1 MIQDD
6 GFCCTPDSGDCC
18 GPGSWCCARAGRHS
32 HDGDAETDTAY
43 RGPLV
48 VSTPDDPASQ
58 SVLYVAGFAL
68 SRDRR
73 YVLLIR
79 KARPSWQRGKLNAI
93 GGKVDPGETPRQAMA
108 REFSEEAGVYTR
120 PDHWDHFA
128 TLEFGAGSRVL
139 FFRTVLAD
147 DTMAA
152 FGGITSGGQ
161 PDEPVR
167 LYPVRDDWEPA
178 SSTRKPNLSFLLP
191 LAAYTHDQLNVVRIK
206 ETGKTG
212 IGSAA

>member
-1 MIQDD
+1 MIQSD

-18 GPGSWCCARAGRHS
+18 GPGSWCCARAGLHS
-32 HDGDAETDTAY
+32 HEGDPEADVVY
-43 RGPLV
+43 LGPLV
-48 VSTPDDPASQ
+48 TSTPDDPASRA
-58 SVLYVAGFAL
+58 VLYVAGFAL
-68 SRDRR
+68 SADRR

-79 KARPSWQRGKLNAI
+79 KARPAWQRGKLNAI
-93 GGKVDPGETPRQAMA
+93 GGKVDPRETPRQAMA
-108 REFSEEAGVYTR
+108 REFSEETGIYTR
-120 PDHWDHFA
+120 PEHWGHFA
-128 TLEFGAGSRVL
+128 TLEFAGSSRVL

-167 LYPVRDDWEPA
+167 LYPVRDDWEPD
-178 SSTRKPNLSFLLP
+178 SSTRMPNLSFLLP
-191 LAAYTHDQLNVVRIK
+191 LAAYTHDQLDVVRIK

-212 IGSAA
+212 IGGAS